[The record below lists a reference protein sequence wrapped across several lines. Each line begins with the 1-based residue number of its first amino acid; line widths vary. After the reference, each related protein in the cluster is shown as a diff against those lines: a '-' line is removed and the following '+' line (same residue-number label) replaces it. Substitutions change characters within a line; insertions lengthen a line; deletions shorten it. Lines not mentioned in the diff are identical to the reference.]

1 MVVSLL
7 VLMAELGAG
16 KVGHKID
23 GISFVPAL
31 FGLSGEKRKVRF
43 FAFSESRSGKA
54 WVRIQR
60 YKLYNDGQLHDVQK
74 DAFGKKPIK
83 NVTGPLIKQREALQS
98 SFTRIKY
105 PNI

>member
-23 GISFVPAL
+23 GISFAPAL
-31 FGLSGEKRKVRF
+31 FGLSGEKRK
-43 FAFSESRSGKA
+43 RSGKA

-60 YKLYNDGQLHDVQK
+60 YKLYNDGQLHDV
-74 DAFGKKPIK
+74 
-83 NVTGPLIKQREALQS
+83 
-98 SFTRIKY
+98 
-105 PNI
+105 